1 MKNVKCHN
9 VLITNRK
16 IVETEAKLI
25 PITHTRVV
33 MSVTHTYT
41 CCDVNNTHIRVVM
54 SATHTY
60 TCFDVSNTHTRVVVS
75 VPQIYVL

>member
-9 VLITNRK
+9 VLKTNRK
-16 IVETEAKLI
+16 MVETEAKLI

-41 CCDVNNTHIRVVM
+41 CCDVNNTHI
-54 SATHTY
+54 
-60 TCFDVSNTHTRVVVS
+60 
-75 VPQIYVL
+75 YVL